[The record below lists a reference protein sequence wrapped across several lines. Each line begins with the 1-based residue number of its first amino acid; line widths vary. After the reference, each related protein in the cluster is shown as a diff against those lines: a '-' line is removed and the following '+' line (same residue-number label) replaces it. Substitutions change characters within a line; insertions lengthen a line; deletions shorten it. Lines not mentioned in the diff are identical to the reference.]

1 MSHLKLENSN
11 KVKSWDW
18 FLLPFPKLDIWGLLY
33 YYICTYMH
41 ACVSIKYQTFR
52 IIYSKFQFLHKY
64 ISPHTHTHTHT
75 YNTFKRLV
83 KGYLIYY
90 YLSKVINGLPFW
102 VPDVLCQHSE
112 VVLWNLFS
120 VQTFFQWIRW
130 GESGLPVLFLCHLR
144 IASLLKVIN
153 NLLLLIRN

>member
-64 ISPHTHTHTHT
+64 ISPHTHTHTHIIHL
-75 YNTFKRLV
+75 KD
-83 KGYLIYY
+83 
-90 YLSKVINGLPFW
+90 LSKDIWSITTYQKLLMGCLSGCLMSSVSIQKLFCGICSAFKHFFNEFVG
-102 VPDVLCQHSE
+102 E
-112 VVLWNLFS
+112 KVVSPSYSSAILGS
-120 VQTFFQWIRW
+120 
-130 GESGLPVLFLCHLR
+130 PPY
-144 IASLLKVIN
+144 
-153 NLLLLIRN
+153 